1 MAAGDPYAPI
11 DMTNPWSLNAKALYD
26 DGRYSVAR
34 LQTREVDQHGWE
46 QTFLNRV
53 AEANQTLANII
64 LSGAALHTQRIQT
77 NAASFDQLVN
87 VAGLGQAVAFQSLSA
102 ELVDRFTSI
111 AEDAV
116 EAAIAKT
123 VVVTEPPVKP

>member
-1 MAAGDPYAPI
+1 MAI
-11 DMTNPWSLNAKALYD
+11 DMTDSWEVNAKALYD
-26 DGRYSVAR
+26 DSRYQVLR
-34 LQTREVDQHGWE
+34 LNTREVDDTNWNR
-46 QTFLNRV
+46 TFLARV
-53 AEANQTLANII
+53 AESNQTLANII
-64 LSGAALHTQRIQT
+64 LQGAALLSQRVQQ
-77 NAASFDQLVN
+77 NAASFDQLVA

-123 VVVTEPPVKP
+123 VVAPEPPVKP